1 MTGQTTK
8 INLLYYFHS
17 SLSEQDV
24 EAVLKNNGATV
35 QTIRFNRISEL
46 IFPSDFSTIDAVI
59 IHIDTVTMPIVQN
72 IEDQTATKNGIFYIL
87 YNSIE
92 PFILWKFSGHPNL
105 VLLPLSPDYPVHLGL
120 LVKRLKEQKS
130 SRPSK
135 SLVPLYFKET
145 YGNYP
150 IPLII
155 LNTKGKILYMNPA
168 FDKRFA
174 YTHNQASKVQIQDIF
189 PAFNIQNTLK
199 QGSNKKEKLA
209 HSFSAT
215 ITDGKGNLL
224 PCKTHIVFKEK
235 EKTEY
240 ILLFVEDLAEL
251 QQKQQQLGEQDISF
265 HLISQIIDLLSET
278 QEIGTENTILLEK
291 LQKLFHANHVILLP
305 MNPDEQTPDLSSLR
319 KNNLKLLEPIRKKI
333 SIGLAT
339 QKPSCHQMDDEIAD
353 TYTTV
358 FLIPLLSNKNK
369 LGVIVL
375 FYLNRFEPTVLQLEA
390 AEMISRLIGGSIF
403 KTIYLRKLRASDSL
417 FKTAA
422 ENAMNGIYQAT
433 PDGRLVFANPA
444 LQKMLGYNSFEEM
457 QSLNLANDIYLNP
470 QDKNRFKKELDK
482 NKVIHNSTVKL
493 KKKDGTTIIALENV
507 FIEYDENGNPFYQGT
522 LKNITGYEELQKRL
536 KEAGRLS
543 LDFLDKSGFA
553 VAAFDSEGILRIWNR
568 VVASLSGF
576 SKAEIGEKEA
586 FLNLLNHNMTRG
598 GETETSY
605 GLRKLPI
612 ETKNQ
617 DHITLAWEV
626 ENLNLPDYGELEVWI
641 GFPAYDDLMEHSSET
656 SGTMNQAIQIDI
668 LTGFVEKFIKS
679 AHQQAIPPEEMK
691 GLFSDYR
698 KKVDNIHKLPLIN
711 HYSDKVVNA
720 AEVGEHTFTILKDLI
735 PSKIDF
741 TVNLKFAGL
750 MQTEQTTL
758 ESVFK
763 QLILNAIESINEKG
777 SIKFS
782 SRLISDRE
790 NLPAGII
797 QKKIEVPCALFS
809 IKDTGCGIPP
819 GELDKIFFPFFTT
832 KDPLKHPGLGLTLCK
847 TFVSGM
853 NGHIHID
860 SYLGKGT
867 TVSLLFPVE
876 DTNAVK
882 SLSNESKSTE
892 KTTVLV
898 VDDENVIRELIN
910 DVLVMNNINVILAC
924 DGLEGYEKYLKHKD
938 EIGLVI
944 LDIIMPGMDGKE
956 LYFKIKEDNPDMRVV
971 VTSGYSKT
979 NIKEELLQ
987 AGVEHFLAKPF
998 NINDLSRILDT
1009 IFPSLK

>member
-24 EAVLKNNGATV
+24 EAVLKKSGATV

-92 PFILWKFSGHPNL
+92 PFILWKYSGHPNL
-105 VLLPLSPDYPVHLGL
+105 ILLPLSPDYPVHLDL
-120 LVKRLKEQKS
+120 LFKRLKEQKS
-130 SRPSK
+130 SRAPKALASY
-135 SLVPLYFKET
+135 YFKQT

-155 LNTKGKILYMNPA
+155 LSTKGKILYTNQA
-168 FDKRFA
+168 FDKRFFYA
-174 YTHNQASKVQIQDIF
+174 HSQAGKVQIRDILPGINIQDI
-189 PAFNIQNTLK
+189 LRR
-199 QGSNKKEKLA
+199 GSNKKEKIE
-209 HSFSAT
+209 HSLSST

-235 EKTEY
+235 EGTEY

-251 QQKQQQLGEQDISF
+251 QQKQRQLGEQDISF
-265 HLISQIIDLLSET
+265 HLISQITDLLSET
-278 QEIGTENTILLEK
+278 QEIGTENSILLEK

-319 KNNLKLLEPIRKKI
+319 KNNLKLLEPIREKI

-369 LGVIVL
+369 LGIIVL

-470 QDKNRFKKELDK
+470 QDKIRFKKELEK

-493 KKKDGTTIIALENV
+493 KKKDGTTIIALENA

-522 LKNITGYEELQKRL
+522 LKNITGYEELQRRL

-576 SKAEIGEKEA
+576 SRAEIGEKEA
-586 FLNLLNHNMTRG
+586 FLNLLNHNMTG
-598 GETETSY
+598 VVDTESSY
-605 GLRKLPI
+605 GLRKLTI

-617 DHITLAWEV
+617 EHIILAWDV

-641 GFPAYDDLMEHSSET
+641 GFPAYDDLTERSSEA
-656 SGTMNQAIQIDI
+656 SGTIEPTRQTDI

-679 AHQQAIPPEEMK
+679 VHHQAIPPKEMQA
-691 GLFSDYR
+691 LFSDYR
-698 KKVDNIHKLPLIN
+698 KKLENIHKLPLIN
-711 HYSDKVVNA
+711 HYTDKVVNA
-720 AEVGEHTFTILKDLI
+720 AEIGEHTFTILKDLI
-735 PSKIDF
+735 PSKINF

-750 MQTEQTTL
+750 LQTQKTTL
-758 ESVFK
+758 ESIFK
-763 QLILNAIESINEKG
+763 QLLLNAIESIDENG
-777 SIKFS
+777 SIEFS
-782 SRLISDRE
+782 SRLISDRD
-790 NLPAGII
+790 NLPSGIVKN
-797 QKKIEVPCALFS
+797 QIEVPCAVFS
-809 IKDTGCGIPP
+809 IKDTGCGILP
-819 GELDKIFFPFFTT
+819 GELDKIFFPFYTT

-847 TFVSGM
+847 TLVSAM
-853 NGHIHID
+853 RGHIHID

-867 TVSLLFPVE
+867 TVSLLLPVE
-876 DTNAVK
+876 EKNAGK
-882 SLSNESKSTE
+882 SSSHGAKSTE
-892 KTTVLV
+892 KNTVLV
-898 VDDENVIRELIN
+898 VDDENVIRELIQ
-910 DVLVMNNINVILAC
+910 DVLIMKNINVILAS
-924 DGLEGYEKYLKHKD
+924 DGLEGYEKYLKHKND
-938 EIGLVI
+938 IGLVI

-956 LYFKIKEDNPDMRVV
+956 LYFKIKEDNPDMRVI

-1009 IFPSLK
+1009 IFPSVK